1 MSTLIQK
8 QLKMWHLLFQPKKY
22 FLAWA
27 AKIITLCIAG
37 PLSLTQGPLGQ
48 NPVQIRL
55 LEQNIRS
62 VCVRAKRVSSQVGR
76 IKVNIG

>member
-1 MSTLIQK
+1 
-8 QLKMWHLLFQPKKY
+8 MWHLLFQPEKY
-22 FLAWA
+22 FFSLGS
-27 AKIITLCIAG
+27 KIITLCLAG

-48 NPVQIRL
+48 NPVQIRI

>member
-1 MSTLIQK
+1 MC
-8 QLKMWHLLFQPKKY
+8 HLLFQPEKY

-37 PLSLTQGPLGQ
+37 PSSITESPLDQ
-48 NPVQIRL
+48 NPVQIRI